1 MCKELGTNGK
11 EHMKNDDKKVGRKK
25 TGQRMM
31 ARDTYHPREREKK
44 EIL

>member
-1 MCKELGTNGK
+1 MCKELGTNGR
-11 EHMKNDDKKVGRKK
+11 ENMKYNDKKVGPEK

-44 EIL
+44 EIR